1 MNKFPLKEQ
10 IIDSVLTGIA
20 TAQSNYNSWI
30 AHDLY
35 LSYAPAKFLSIH
47 VAQEIAKIK
56 NLPEIFIDAT
66 IEDILKSSLPK
77 RNGFKEFMSKNNIS
91 QDVMSITL
99 DERFEHE
106 NDDDSISRA
115 IITLRN
121 GVKTAK
127 NEYKKDIELLCKLLS
142 KENKQDSTLD
152 YGIFGFYLDTTITS
166 RIKATK
172 RIEQIVNSFDNIV
185 DSHKN
190 LKSNF
195 EGGDIHKVENIGEWC
210 VGCYIIEPIV

>member
-1 MNKFPLKEQ
+1 VNRFPLKEQ
-10 IIDSVLTGIA
+10 IIDSVLTGIT

-30 AHDLY
+30 AHELY

-47 VAQEIAKIK
+47 VAQEIAKIRD
-56 NLPEIFIDAT
+56 LPEIFIDAS
-66 IEDILKSSLPK
+66 IEDILKSSLAK
-77 RNGFKEFMSKNNIS
+77 RDDYRKFMSKNNIS
-91 QDVMSITL
+91 QDLISITL
-99 DERFEHE
+99 DERFEHQ
-106 NDDDSISRA
+106 NDEDCVSRA

-127 NEYKKDIELLCKLLS
+127 KEYKQDIDLLCKLLS
-142 KENKQDSTLD
+142 KQQKQDSTLD
-152 YGIFGFYLDTTITS
+152 YGIFGFYLDISNTS
-166 RIKATK
+166 KIKAAK
-172 RIEQIVNSFDNIV
+172 RIEQIINSFDNIV

-195 EGGDIHKVENIGEWC
+195 KGGDIHKIKNIGEWC